1 MYPGKNK
8 YIDGIIKI
16 ISQDRERTNILKK
29 QEQKAL
35 TFLVQRIPSWMTSD
49 MLTAIGFSGSIIT
62 LSGFVL
68 AAYFGEGYLLL
79 GVLGYIISWL
89 GDSLDG
95 RVAYYRKQPRKWYGF
110 ALDVTVDWIG
120 VILMGLGFVIYVS
133 STYKIIGFLFVVLYG
148 WEILTAQLRYKIT
161 GKYSIDS
168 GLLGPTEV
176 RIIISLILISEVL
189 LNDSIIYLSAIACII
204 LLIANILDT
213 RKLLKSADVRDE
225 EEKQLKGNKR
235 EITLTERRI

>member
-1 MYPGKNK
+1 M
-8 YIDGIIKI
+8 
-16 ISQDRERTNILKK
+16 KK
-29 QEQKAL
+29 QEQTAL
-35 TFLVQRIPSWMTSD
+35 TFLVQRIPAWMTSD
-49 MLTAIGFSGSIIT
+49 ILTAIGFSGSIII

-79 GVLGYIISWL
+79 GILGYIISWF

-110 ALDVTVDWIG
+110 ALDITVDWIG
-120 VILMGLGFVIYVS
+120 VILMGLGFMIYVS
-133 STYKIIGFLFVVLYG
+133 STYKIIGVLFVVLYG

-168 GLLGPTEV
+168 GILGPTEV

-189 LNDSIIYLSAIACII
+189 LNDSIIYLSSIACVI
-204 LLIANILDT
+204 LLITNILDT
-213 RKLLKSADVRDE
+213 RKLLKAANMRDE
-225 EEKQLKGNKR
+225 EEKQLRENKR
-235 EITLTERRI
+235 EITLTEQRI

>member
-1 MYPGKNK
+1 MYAGKNK
-8 YIDGIIKI
+8 SINNILKI

-29 QEQKAL
+29 QEQTAL
-35 TFLVQRIPSWMTSD
+35 TFLVQRIPAWMTSD
-49 MLTAIGFSGSIIT
+49 ILTAIGFSGSIII

-79 GVLGYIISWL
+79 GILGYIISWF

-110 ALDVTVDWIG
+110 ALDITVDWIG
-120 VILMGLGFVIYVS
+120 VILMGLGFMIYVS
-133 STYKIIGFLFVVLYG
+133 STYKIIGVLFVVLYG

-168 GLLGPTEV
+168 GLLGATEV
-176 RIIISLILISEVL
+176 RIIISLILVSEVL
-189 LNDSIIYLSAIACII
+189 LDGSIIYLSGIACVV
-204 LLIANILDT
+204 LFIANILDT
-213 RKLLKSADVRDE
+213 RKLLNAADIRDK
-225 EEKQLKGNKR
+225 EEKQSLKDGAHCLK
-235 EITLTERRI
+235 EQRI

>member
-1 MYPGKNK
+1 MYSGKNK
-8 YIDGIIKI
+8 SITNILKI
-16 ISQDRERTNILKK
+16 ISQDRERSNILRK

-35 TFLVQRIPSWMTSD
+35 TFLVQRIPYWITSD
-49 MLTAIGFSGSIIT
+49 MLTVIGFSGSIIV

-68 AAYFGEGYLLL
+68 AAYFGKSYLLF
-79 GVLGYIISWL
+79 GVLGYIISWF

-110 ALDVTVDWIG
+110 ALDVTVDWLG

-176 RIIISLILISEVL
+176 RIIISLILVSEVL
-189 LNDSIIYLSAIACII
+189 LDGSIIYLSGIACVV
-204 LLIANILDT
+204 LFIANILDT
-213 RKLLKSADVRDE
+213 RKLLNAADIRDK
-225 EEKQLKGNKR
+225 EEKQSLKDGAHCLK
-235 EITLTERRI
+235 EQRI

>member
-1 MYPGKNK
+1 
-8 YIDGIIKI
+8 
-16 ISQDRERTNILKK
+16 LKK
-29 QEQKAL
+29 QEQTAL
-35 TFLVQRIPSWMTSD
+35 TFLVQRIPAWMTSD
-49 MLTAIGFSGSIIT
+49 ILTAIGFSGSIII

-79 GVLGYIISWL
+79 GILGYIISWF

-110 ALDVTVDWIG
+110 ALDITVDWIG
-120 VILMGLGFVIYVS
+120 VILMGLGFMIYVS
-133 STYKIIGFLFVVLYG
+133 STYKIIGVLFVVLYG

-168 GLLGPTEV
+168 GILGPTEV

-189 LNDSIIYLSAIACII
+189 LNDSIIYLSSIACVI
-204 LLIANILDT
+204 LLITNILDT
-213 RKLLKSADVRDE
+213 RKLLKAANMRDE
-225 EEKQLKGNKR
+225 EEKQLRENKR
-235 EITLTERRI
+235 EITLTEQRI

>member
-1 MYPGKNK
+1 M
-8 YIDGIIKI
+8 
-16 ISQDRERTNILKK
+16 
-29 QEQKAL
+29 
-35 TFLVQRIPSWMTSD
+35 TFLVQRIPAWMTSD
-49 MLTAIGFSGSIIT
+49 ILTAIGFSGSIII

-79 GVLGYIISWL
+79 GILGYIISWF

-110 ALDVTVDWIG
+110 ALDITVDWIG
-120 VILMGLGFVIYVS
+120 VILMGLGFMIYVS
-133 STYKIIGFLFVVLYG
+133 STYKIIGVLFVVLYG

-168 GLLGPTEV
+168 GILGPTEV

-189 LNDSIIYLSAIACII
+189 LNDSIIYLSSIACVI
-204 LLIANILDT
+204 LLITNILDT
-213 RKLLKSADVRDE
+213 RKLLKAANMRDE
-225 EEKQLKGNKR
+225 EEKQLRENKR
-235 EITLTERRI
+235 EITLTEQRI